1 MEIKQIVRINLN
13 VSDLFFNFQHD
24 NYNAVLK
31 KTSDKDVL
39 IAELRKDAE
48 FFLDCLGELNRWGY
62 TPNDLVLDFFARL

>member
-24 NYNAVLK
+24 NYNAVFK
-31 KTSDKDVL
+31 KTS
-39 IAELRKDAE
+39 ELEKNKKSE
-48 FFLDCLGELNRWGY
+48 EKKLNRWGY